1 MMMCDMAGQGC
12 EAVASARG
20 NSETSGSSGRSDGAV
35 ISWCWLLP
43 GLGQSQ
49 SIPGKLGSSVRSWG
63 GAGPGVTRLK
73 QLDSG
78 LSGDYVTA
86 VKNIIWGQAEV
97 TSDVPG
103 MGRAGGAGVC
113 AIVPVCE

>member
-1 MMMCDMAGQGC
+1 M
-12 EAVASARG
+12 
-20 NSETSGSSGRSDGAV
+20 
-35 ISWCWLLP
+35 
-43 GLGQSQ
+43 
-49 SIPGKLGSSVRSWG
+49 
-63 GAGPGVTRLK
+63 TRLK

>member
-1 MMMCDMAGQGC
+1 M
-12 EAVASARG
+12 
-20 NSETSGSSGRSDGAV
+20 
-35 ISWCWLLP
+35 
-43 GLGQSQ
+43 
-49 SIPGKLGSSVRSWG
+49 
-63 GAGPGVTRLK
+63 TRLK

-103 MGRAGGAGVC
+103 MGEAGGGGPGGGRGGAGGSQFC
-113 AIVPVCE
+113 G

>member
-1 MMMCDMAGQGC
+1 M
-12 EAVASARG
+12 
-20 NSETSGSSGRSDGAV
+20 
-35 ISWCWLLP
+35 
-43 GLGQSQ
+43 
-49 SIPGKLGSSVRSWG
+49 
-63 GAGPGVTRLK
+63 TRLK

-103 MGRAGGAGVC
+103 MGRAGGSGVC